1 MISTLA
7 LGIIYF
13 ALYSFFGWIYEMLF
27 FAVMHRKLHFQGF
40 LALPLLPIYGFGA
53 VSILAVAY
61 PYTNNPLMVFV
72 SAVLVA
78 TLLELVTSTF
88 LLNVFKVRL
97 WDYTNW
103 PLNYKGKVGVIS
115 SLGFGL
121 LGLLLLYVFQ
131 PIMNHIVSFISPAYI
146 GITAGFLF
154 IIILLDYIYS
164 MRALSKIKIHSFAIK
179 SSVAISAH
187 DIHKRNIE
195 RVKGMLKK
203 ISG

>member
-13 ALYSFFGWIYEMLF
+13 TLYSFFGWIYEMLF
-27 FAVMHRKLHFQGF
+27 FAVVHRKLHFQGF

-53 VSILAVAY
+53 VSILAVTY
-61 PYTNNPLMVFV
+61 PYANNPLMVFA

-78 TLLELVTSTF
+78 TLLELATSTF

-131 PIMNHIVSFISPAYI
+131 PIMNHIVSFIPPAYI
-146 GITAGFLF
+146 GTTAGFLF

-164 MRALSKIKIHSFAIK
+164 MRALYKIKIHSFAIK
-179 SSVAISAH
+179 SPVAISAH

-195 RVKGMLKK
+195 RVRSILKK